1 MRKAVVSLGVVVA
14 FGLVACGGGGGGA
27 GRAPSYS
34 DLKSKF
40 ENPTGDLGADN
51 AKSVAAA
58 LKEEQQNSQG
68 MGKLGLSSVQGAQY
82 EQPIDCSNVT
92 PGSTSITCTCN
103 GGGTVDFEA
112 GAMTSAPEE
121 GDPIAVA
128 YEYNSCAMQYGD
140 CTSTVD
146 GTGWYL
152 ATYGFEED
160 EYCFSF
166 NGTVQGCE
174 QPRESVSIE
183 FCHLD
188 GQMWYLVD
196 VEGETFAAYGT
207 VYDDGGFDI
216 TVRDKDG
223 EWHCTSSDGVTGSCT
238 GGPNNETFEF

>member
-1 MRKAVVSLGVVVA
+1 MRKAGVSVGVVVA

-51 AKSVAAA
+51 VKSVAAA
-58 LKEEQQNSQG
+58 LKEEQQGSQG
-68 MGKLGLSSVQGAQY
+68 MGKLGLSSTQGAQY

-103 GGGTVDFEA
+103 GGGTVDFEV

-128 YEYNSCAMQYGD
+128 YEYNSCAMQYED

-152 ATYGFEED
+152 TTYGLEE

-166 NGTVQGCE
+166 NGTVEGCE
-174 QPRESVSIE
+174 EPSESVSIE
-183 FCHLD
+183 YCYLE
-188 GQMWYLVD
+188 GQMWYLVEIGGD
-196 VEGETFAAYGT
+196 YFAVHGT

-216 TVRDKDG
+216 TVKDKDG